1 MLHARPMRCLAWLVL
16 LVACAAPASPAPP
29 SESSTSG
36 AEPSATAPTSDE
48 DGNDTSANDTSAND
62 TSPNATSP
70 NDTSAN
76 ATSANDTSATPTDWL
91 DGCEPEALTPPT
103 LPDPDRRRPA
113 KIALLLPS
121 TAPLDVPEVRARVA
135 EALIARLR
143 RLGHRN
149 VLPWSETLAAEALR
163 DSRRVSEATTQCA
176 GEPALVTVLRA
187 RHPNLETASLA
198 RFHQCD
204 ASTDGGEPVCGHRLL
219 LTFDRV
225 APPAPPLPLDAILEG
240 TDADAWLAAI
250 PRLRRMSIGMSG
262 IVGLGL
268 DTRFRVVDL
277 ADEDPWLRVDDV
289 LRERRAAILACDP
302 STARHDVALE
312 VRPDGSVAEVRFFGA
327 SAESHACLNEALR
340 DARFPCTLDAQ
351 PRTPRVAICTR
362 ALPQ

>member
-1 MLHARPMRCLAWLVL
+1 MRSLPSLCWLSL
-16 LVACAAPASPAPP
+16 LVACAPHTSPEALT
-29 SESSTSG
+29 ESTTSG
-36 AEPSATAPTSDE
+36 DEPSATTAPSTTPTSDE
-48 DGNDTSANDTSAND
+48 DPTDASASA
-62 TSPNATSP
+62 TATSHE
-70 NDTSAN
+70 A
-76 ATSANDTSATPTDWL
+76 ATSTTNDAPTDWL

-113 KIALLLPS
+113 KIALLLPN
-121 TAPLDVPEVRARVA
+121 TAPLDVPEVRARLA

-163 DSRRVSEATTQCA
+163 DSRRVSEASAQCA
-176 GEPALVTVLRA
+176 GEPALVTVLHA

-302 STARHDVALE
+302 STSRHDVALE

-327 SAESHACLNEALR
+327 SAESHACLNAALR
-340 DARFPCTLDAQ
+340 DARFPCTLDGQ

-362 ALPQ
+362 ALPR

>member
-1 MLHARPMRCLAWLVL
+1 MRSLWLFL
-16 LVACAAPASPAPP
+16 LVACAAPTSPEALT
-29 SESSTSG
+29 ESTTSG
-36 AEPSATAPTSDE
+36 DEPSATTATSTTPTSDE
-48 DGNDTSANDTSAND
+48 VPTDTSANEHGANE
-62 TSPNATSP
+62 PATSTT
-70 NDTSAN
+70 NDA
-76 ATSANDTSATPTDWL
+76 PTDWL

-135 EALIARLR
+135 DAVIARLR

-163 DSRRVSEATTQCA
+163 DARRVSEASAQCA

-289 LRERRAAILACDP
+289 LRERRAAILACDGAT
-302 STARHDVALE
+302 SRHDVALE

-327 SAESHACLNEALR
+327 SAESHACLNAALR
-340 DARFPCTLDAQ
+340 DARFPCTLDG

-362 ALPQ
+362 ALSR

>member
-1 MLHARPMRCLAWLVL
+1 MRSLCWLVL
-16 LVACAAPASPAPP
+16 LVACAAPASPEAP

-36 AEPSATAPTSDE
+36 AEPNATPTSDE
-48 DGNDTSANDTSAND
+48 DANDTSPNDTSANDTSAND
-62 TSPNATSP
+62 TSPN
-70 NDTSAN
+70 D
-76 ATSANDTSATPTDWL
+76 TSANDTSANDTNDAPTDWL

-121 TAPLDVPEVRARVA
+121 TAPLDVPEVRARLA

-163 DSRRVSEATTQCA
+163 DSRRVSDETAQCA

-302 STARHDVALE
+302 STSRHDVALE

-327 SAESHACLNEALR
+327 SAESHACLNAALR
-340 DARFPCTLDAQ
+340 DARFPCTLDGQ

-362 ALPQ
+362 ALPR

>member
-1 MLHARPMRCLAWLVL
+1 MNDEPTVDTRNDTPSTD
-16 LVACAAPASPAPP
+16 ASP
-29 SESSTSG
+29 
-36 AEPSATAPTSDE
+36 TARTNPE
-48 DGNDTSANDTSAND
+48 
-62 TSPNATSP
+62 
-70 NDTSAN
+70 
-76 ATSANDTSATPTDWL
+76 WL
-91 DGCEPEALTPPT
+91 DGCEPEPLTPPT

-113 KIALLLPS
+113 KIALLLPTS
-121 TAPLDVPEVRARVA
+121 APLDVPEVRARAA
-135 EALIARLR
+135 ELLIVRLR

-163 DSRRVSEATTQCA
+163 DARRTTEENAPCA

-187 RHPNLETASLA
+187 RHPNLETASLQ

-204 ASTDGGEPVCGHRLL
+204 ASTDGGEPVCGYRLL

-225 APPAPPLPLDAILEG
+225 APPAPPLPLDVVLEG
-240 TDADAWLAAI
+240 TDADAWLAAV

-302 STARHDVALE
+302 TTSRHDVALD
-312 VRPDGSVAEVRFFGA
+312 VSPDGNVTEVRFFGA
-327 SAESHACLNEALR
+327 SAESHTCLNEALR
-340 DARFPCTLDAQ
+340 DARFPCTLDGE

-362 ALPQ
+362 ALAPR